1 MLSLPGM
8 ETSTTSRVTP
18 LREPDLERVP
28 QPPAN
33 TEAEQALLGAVL
45 INNTAYHRV
54 AEFLLA
60 EHFANAVHGRIYAAI
75 ARLIERGQIANP
87 VTLKSLFD
95 QDGALAEIGG
105 AQYLARLAE
114 AAVTII
120 NAEHYG
126 RTIHDLFLRRELIT
140 IGQDVVS
147 DAFRHDLDD
156 LATEQIERAE
166 QKLFDLATVGQSEGG
181 FQEFRKALTSA
192 ITLAQAA
199 FKRDGKT
206 VGVATGFVDLDKK
219 LGGLHPADLLILA
232 GRPSMGKTSLAT
244 NIAFNAAKAYRG
256 TRGPDG
262 QIAAEDG
269 AVIGFF
275 SLEMSA
281 EELATRVLSEESGT
295 SSDRIRRGEV
305 RREDFDNFVA
315 ASQRL
320 AAVPL
325 YIDDTPALSVAALRT
340 RARRLM
346 RQQGLGLIIVDHIQL
361 LRPSAGSRG
370 FENRVQELSDI
381 TRGLKALA
389 KELDVPVL
397 ALSQLSRAVEQRE
410 DKRPMLA
417 DLRESGSIEQD
428 ADVVMFIYR
437 EEYYL
442 SRGEPSRRPE
452 ESDDKFN
459 DRYDRWK
466 ERCEAAY
473 GMADVIIA
481 KQRHGPIGT
490 IKLHFEAET
499 TKFDN
504 FIGPERLPSSEY

>member
-1 MLSLPGM
+1 M
-8 ETSTTSRVTP
+8 ETTLLSRVAP
-18 LREPDLERVP
+18 LREPDLAQVP

-33 TEAEQALLGAVL
+33 SEAEQALLGAILV
-45 INNTAYHRV
+45 NNAAFGRV
-54 AEFLLA
+54 AEFLDPA
-60 EHFANAVHGRIYAAI
+60 HFANAVHGRIYAAI
-75 ARLIERGQIANP
+75 GKLLERGQIANP
-87 VTLKSLFD
+87 VTLKNLFE
-95 QDGALAEIGG
+95 QDGALAEVGG
-105 AQYLARLAE
+105 VSYLARLAE
-114 AAVTII
+114 AAVTIV

-126 RTIHDLFLRRELIT
+126 RTIHDLHQRRELIT
-140 IGQDVVS
+140 IGQDIVA
-147 DAFRHDLDD
+147 DAFAHDLDD
-156 LATEQIERAE
+156 PAATQIERAE
-166 QKLFDLATVGQSEGG
+166 QKLFDLATRGQAEGG
-181 FQEFRKALTSA
+181 FRPFPDALASA
-192 ITLAQAA
+192 ITMAQAA
-199 FKRDGKT
+199 FKRDGRT
-206 VGVATGFVDLDKK
+206 VGVATGFTDIDKK
-219 LGGLHPADLLILA
+219 LGGLHPSDLVILA

-244 NIAFNAAKAYRG
+244 NIAFNAAKAYREAH
-256 TRGPDG
+256 TADG
-262 QIAAEDG
+262 RTVAEDG

-281 EELATRVLSEESGT
+281 EELATRILAEESGT

-305 RREDFDNFVA
+305 RREDFDKFVA

-320 AAVPL
+320 AEVPL
-325 YIDDTPALSVAALRT
+325 YIDDSPALSVAALRT
-340 RARRLM
+340 RARRLK
-346 RQQGLGLIIVDHIQL
+346 RQRGLGLVIVDHIQL
-361 LRPSAGSRG
+361 LRPSAGGRA

-428 ADVVMFIYR
+428 ADVVMFIFR

-452 ESDDKFN
+452 ESEDKFN

-466 ERCEAAY
+466 ERCEGAY
-473 GMADVIIA
+473 GLADIIIA

-490 IKLHFEAET
+490 VRLHFEAET

-504 FIGPERLPSSEY
+504 FIGAERLPTEY

>member
-1 MLSLPGM
+1 M
-8 ETSTTSRVTP
+8 ESTIPSNVTP
-18 LREPDLERVP
+18 LREADPNRV
-28 QPPAN
+28 QLPPAN
-33 TEAEQALLGAVL
+33 TEAEQALLGAML
-45 INNTAYHRV
+45 INNTAYSRV
-54 AEFLLA
+54 AEFLLP

-75 ARLIERGQIANP
+75 GKLVERGQIANA
-87 VTLKSLFD
+87 VTLKQLFD
-95 QDGALAEIGG
+95 QDAALADIGG
-105 AQYLARLAE
+105 AGYLGLLTD
-114 AAVTII
+114 AAVTVI

-126 RTIHDLFLRRELIT
+126 RQIHDLHLRRELVT
-140 IGQDVVS
+140 IGQDITA
-147 DAFRHDLDD
+147 DAFHHDLDD
-156 LATEQIERAE
+156 AATEQIERAE
-166 QKLFDLATVGQSEGG
+166 AKLFELATTGHAEGG
-181 FQEFRKALTSA
+181 FQPFAQALGSA
-192 ITLAQAA
+192 ITMAQAA

-206 VGVATGFVDLDKK
+206 VGVATGFKDLDSK
-219 LGGLHPADLLILA
+219 LGGLHPADLVILA

-244 NIAFNAAKAYRG
+244 NIAFHAAKAYRG
-256 TRGPDG
+256 ERGADG
-262 QIAAEDG
+262 RIKVEDG

-281 EELATRVLSEESGT
+281 EELATRILAEESGT

-305 RREDFDNFVA
+305 RHEDFDKFVM

-320 AAVPL
+320 QAVPL
-325 YIDDTPALSVAALRT
+325 YIDDTPALSVAAVRT

-346 RQQGLGLIIVDHIQL
+346 RQRGLGLIVVDHIQL
-361 LRPSAGSRG
+361 LRPSASGRAS
-370 FENRVQELSDI
+370 ENRVQELSEI
-381 TRGLKALA
+381 TRSLKALA

-428 ADVVMFIYR
+428 ADVVMFIFR

-466 ERCEAAY
+466 ERCEASY
-473 GMADVIIA
+473 GLADVIIA

-499 TKFDN
+499 TKFED
-504 FIGPERLPSSEY
+504 FIGAERLPSTDY

>member
-1 MLSLPGM
+1 M
-8 ETSTTSRVTP
+8 ESTSASNVTP
-18 LREPDLERVP
+18 LREPDLAAAP

-33 TEAEQALLGAVL
+33 TEAEQALLGAIL
-45 INNTAYHRV
+45 INNAAYSRV
-54 AEFLLA
+54 SEFLA
-60 EHFANAVHGRIYAAI
+60 AAHFANAVHGRIYEAI
-75 ARLIERGQIANP
+75 GKLLERGQIANP
-87 VTLKSLFD
+87 ITLKNLFD

-126 RTIHDLFLRRELIT
+126 RTIHDLHLRRELIT
-140 IGQDVVS
+140 IGQDVVT

-156 LATEQIERAE
+156 LAVEQIERAE
-166 QKLFDLATVGQSEGG
+166 AKLFELATVGQAEGG
-181 FQEFRKALTSA
+181 FQPFNAALSSA
-192 ITLAQAA
+192 ITMAQAA

-206 VGVATGFVDLDKK
+206 VGVATGFRDLDKM
-219 LGGLHPADLLILA
+219 LGGLHSSDLVILA

-244 NIAFNAAKAYRG
+244 NIAFHAAQAYRSV
-256 TRGPDG
+256 RGPDG
-262 QIAAEDG
+262 RLTVEDG
-269 AVIGFF
+269 AVVGFF

-281 EELATRVLSEESGT
+281 EELATRILGEESGT

-305 RREDFDNFVA
+305 RREDFDKFVM

-320 AAVPL
+320 AGVPL
-325 YIDDTPALSVAALRT
+325 YIDDTPALSIAALRT
-340 RARRLM
+340 RARRLK
-346 RQQGLGLIIVDHIQL
+346 RQQGLGLIIIDHIQL
-361 LRPSAGSRG
+361 LRPAAQSRS
-370 FENRVQELSDI
+370 FENRVQELSEI
-381 TRGLKALA
+381 TRGLKAIA

-428 ADVVMFIYR
+428 ADVVMFIFR
-437 EEYYL
+437 EQYYL
-442 SRGEPSRRPE
+442 DRGEPTRRPE
-452 ESDDKFN
+452 ESDEKWN
-459 DRYDRWK
+459 DRY
-466 ERCEAAY
+466 ERFRERVQAAD
-473 GMADVIIA
+473 GVADIIIA

-499 TKFDN
+499 TKFED
-504 FIGPERLPSSEY
+504 FIGPERLPPDLY

>member
-1 MLSLPGM
+1 M
-8 ETSTTSRVTP
+8 ESTTASRVTP

-33 TEAEQALLGAVL
+33 TEAEQALLGAIL
-45 INNTAYHRV
+45 INNAAYGRV
-54 AEFLLA
+54 SEFLLP

-75 ARLIERGQIANP
+75 AKLTDRGQIANP
-87 VTLKSLFD
+87 ITLKNLFD

-126 RTIHDLFLRRELIT
+126 RSIHDLHLRRELIT
-140 IGQDVVS
+140 IGQDCVS
-147 DAFRHDLDD
+147 DAFRHELDD
-156 LATEQIERAE
+156 PATEQIERTEA
-166 QKLFDLATVGQSEGG
+166 KLFELATTGLAEGG
-181 FQEFRKALTSA
+181 FRPFNAALTSA

-206 VGVATGFVDLDKK
+206 VGVATGFTDLDKK
-219 LGGLHPADLLILA
+219 LGGLHPADLVILA
-232 GRPSMGKTSLAT
+232 GRPSMGKTALAT
-244 NIAFNAAKAYRG
+244 NIAFNAAKAYRAAQG
-256 TRGPDG
+256 ADG
-262 QIAAEDG
+262 RIDLSRAAEDG
-269 AVIGFF
+269 GVVGFF
-275 SLEMSA
+275 SLEMST
-281 EELATRVLSEESGT
+281 EQLATRILAEESGT
-295 SSDRIRRGEV
+295 SSDKIRRGEV
-305 RREDFDNFVA
+305 RREDFDKFVA

-325 YIDDTPALSVAALRT
+325 YIDDTPALSVGAVRT
-340 RARRLM
+340 RARRLK
-346 RQQGLGLIIVDHIQL
+346 RQHGLGLIVVDYLQL
-361 LRPSAGSRG
+361 LRPSAQNRAM
-370 FENRVQELSDI
+370 ENRVQEISDI
-381 TRGLKALA
+381 TRGLKAIA

-428 ADVVMFIYR
+428 ADVVMFIFR
-437 EEYYL
+437 DEYYL

-452 ESDDKFN
+452 ESEDKFN

-466 ERCEAAY
+466 ERCEAAF
-473 GMADVIIA
+473 GMADIIIA

-490 IKLHFEAET
+490 VKLHFEAET

-504 FIGPERLPSSEY
+504 FIGPERLPSDEY

>member
-1 MLSLPGM
+1 M
-8 ETSTTSRVTP
+8 ESTTPSRVTP

-33 TEAEQALLGAVL
+33 LEAEQALLGAIL
-45 INNTAYHRV
+45 INNAAYGRV
-54 AEFLLA
+54 AEFLAA
-60 EHFANAVHGRIYAAI
+60 EHFANAAHGRIYAAI
-75 ARLIERGQIANP
+75 AKLVERGQIANP
-87 VTLKSLFD
+87 VTLKGLFD
-95 QDGALAEIGG
+95 QDGALSEIGG

-114 AAVTII
+114 SAVTII

-126 RTIHDLFLRRELIT
+126 RTIHDLHLRRELIT
-140 IGQDVVS
+140 IGQDVVTE
-147 DAFRHDLDD
+147 AFRHDLDD
-156 LATEQIERAE
+156 PATEQIERAE
-166 QKLFDLATVGQSEGG
+166 QKLFGLAMTGQAEGG
-181 FQEFRKALTSA
+181 FRPFATSLASA

-219 LGGLHPADLLILA
+219 LGGLHPADLVILA

-244 NIAFNAAKAYRG
+244 NIAFNAAKAYRPA
-256 TRGPDG
+256 RGPDG
-262 QIAAEDG
+262 RIEVSREAEDG

-281 EELATRVLSEESGT
+281 EELATRVLSEESGI
-295 SSDRIRRGEV
+295 SSDKIRRGEV
-305 RREDFDNFVA
+305 RREDFDKFVM
-315 ASQRL
+315 ASTRL
-320 AAVPL
+320 AEVPL

-340 RARRLM
+340 RARRLK

-361 LRPSAGSRG
+361 LRPPTQGRG

-428 ADVVMFIYR
+428 ADIVMFIFR

-452 ESDDKFN
+452 EADDKFN

-466 ERCEAAY
+466 DRVEAAY
-473 GMADVIIA
+473 GLAEIIIA

-499 TKFDN
+499 TKFDD
-504 FIGPERLPSSEY
+504 FIGPERLPNGEY